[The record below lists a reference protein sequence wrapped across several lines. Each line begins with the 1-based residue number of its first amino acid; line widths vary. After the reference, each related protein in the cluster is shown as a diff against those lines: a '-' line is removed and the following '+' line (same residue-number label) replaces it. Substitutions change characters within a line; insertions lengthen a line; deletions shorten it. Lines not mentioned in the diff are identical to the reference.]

1 MKKMVALMLALAIM
15 FTLGACGGGRKDLV
29 ENAEIWSEALTAKL
43 LEAMDN
49 PATLEE
55 KFAGTNLKV
64 DCIVHEITEEGV
76 AILMPSARQTGIS
89 VGTFVLMATFDDRK
103 DLEAI
108 SINDDITIA
117 GAIAIVKTE
126 NDGIGIG
133 VTPCYLV
140 ENRGTN
146 AAWASVN

>member
-1 MKKMVALMLALAIM
+1 MVALMLALAIM

-43 LEAMDN
+43 LEA
-49 PATLEE
+49 
-55 KFAGTNLKV
+55 
-64 DCIVHEITEEGV
+64 
-76 AILMPSARQTGIS
+76 
-89 VGTFVLMATFDDRK
+89 
-103 DLEAI
+103 I

-117 GAIAIVKTE
+117 GTIAIVKTE

-146 AAWASVN
+146 AAWVSVN